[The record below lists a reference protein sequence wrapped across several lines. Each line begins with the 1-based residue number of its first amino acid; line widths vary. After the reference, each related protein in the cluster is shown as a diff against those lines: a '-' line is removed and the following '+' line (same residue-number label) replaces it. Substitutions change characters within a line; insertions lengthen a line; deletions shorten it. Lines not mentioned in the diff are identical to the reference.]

1 MGREESTTEVT
12 ANDAVPGWAVVLVEL
27 LLDVLRDV
35 LLHGVP
41 IERLTER
48 TREREKNP
56 QTPTKN
62 QLAWGQRGPAMKTKS
77 RAGGKEEREGGHAGR
92 TMRAISKASCRISS
106 FMSALLSWILCAA
119 AAAAAGGGD
128 PAPTGLRS
136 SEEAWSTGACCSGN
150 CWVPMP
156 YMAVRKPANP
166 TLRGHTWT
174 AVRGRRRCQ
183 RRDKITGGRGW
194 DESLFFSLVNR

>member
-1 MGREESTTEVT
+1 
-12 ANDAVPGWAVVLVEL
+12 VVLVEL

-35 LLHGVP
+35 LLHGVLV
-41 IERLTER
+41 ERLTER
-48 TREREKNP
+48 TREKKIP

-62 QLAWGQRGPAMKTKS
+62 QLSTWGQRGDGNQIES
-77 RAGGKEEREGGHAGR
+77 RKEEREGGHAAR

-136 SEEAWSTGACCSGN
+136 SEEARSAACAAPPAPRLASSDILGGGWSGAAGHGLSLS
-150 CWVPMP
+150 
-156 YMAVRKPANP
+156 RNP
-166 TLRGHTWT
+166 TL
-174 AVRGRRRCQ
+174 A
-183 RRDKITGGRGW
+183 
-194 DESLFFSLVNR
+194 F